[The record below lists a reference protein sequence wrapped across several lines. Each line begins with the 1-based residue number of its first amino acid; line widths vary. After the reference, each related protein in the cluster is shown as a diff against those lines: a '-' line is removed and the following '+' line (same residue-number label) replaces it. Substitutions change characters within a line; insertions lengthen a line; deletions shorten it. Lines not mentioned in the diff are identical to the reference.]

1 MAIFTV
7 VSLLM
12 DNILRPILIKRGA
25 DLPLLLILLGVIG
38 GLLAFGLLGLFLG
51 PVILAVTYTLLQHWV
66 DEDGLRRLPASHVF
80 PTCVGSFRLHE
91 GLGLAEAGAI
101 EAGGGGAGW
110 GRAPPPVKNPDPL
123 LRGDG
128 RAHLPGVGGTEKRAE
143 KHKRRE
149 ADVTLVMP
157 QQPLT
162 RHDNMVPSR

>member
-1 MAIFTV
+1 
-7 VSLLM
+7 
-12 DNILRPILIKRGA
+12 
-25 DLPLLLILLGVIG
+25 
-38 GLLAFGLLGLFLG
+38 
-51 PVILAVTYTLLQHWV
+51 
-66 DEDGLRRLPASHVF
+66 
-80 PTCVGSFRLHE
+80 
-91 GLGLAEAGAI
+91 LAEAGAI

-149 ADVTLVMP
+149 ATVTLVMP

-162 RHDNMVPSR
+162 RHDNMAPSRMKISMHALLHEGMRIGGFRETSINDLLSPSRNSIFTANTRSSFTAGSDMNIANVDPFARRSTLSELMAGM